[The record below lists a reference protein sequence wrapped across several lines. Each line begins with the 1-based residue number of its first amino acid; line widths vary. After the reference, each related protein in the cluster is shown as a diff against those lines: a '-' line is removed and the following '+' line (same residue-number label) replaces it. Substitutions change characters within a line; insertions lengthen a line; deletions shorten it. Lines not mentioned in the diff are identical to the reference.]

1 MYHKLRKWLLLLLSF
16 ICTSPNSHFSLQTHV
31 LIILKENTVRKKI
44 DSQDSKAWKAGWHQ
58 AMFNVVSFRLV
69 TSSSF
74 FAALIL
80 PLALSNFAFT
90 SFIILISLSIFSE
103 IPISSQFSFTTC
115 SKHGC
120 CCSTHP
126 PSPWQELLPLTMLQ
140 QRLPIPVKFISEFN
154 AVINSGKSYLGSQQN
169 CHQRTHTAGIKS
181 QPWMVA
187 FQQEPSWCQVA
198 QGGGQ
203 QFRTW
208 YQVERPLSDTLGE
221 NKVENF
227 LAHETYLL
235 FTPFPGFHCL
245 SRNVLWPLK
254 NDNIAES
261 SQDRCEKSATFKGQL
276 FWSDWPFF
284 HYQVWPLRLDQT
296 EKAFGSGLYMAQ
308 RDTWGYALF
317 FLLKKCFCETP

>member
-1 MYHKLRKWLLLLLSF
+1 M
-16 ICTSPNSHFSLQTHV
+16 
-31 LIILKENTVRKKI
+31 
-44 DSQDSKAWKAGWHQ
+44 
-58 AMFNVVSFRLV
+58 
-69 TSSSF
+69 
-74 FAALIL
+74 
-80 PLALSNFAFT
+80 
-90 SFIILISLSIFSE
+90 
-103 IPISSQFSFTTC
+103 
-115 SKHGC
+115 
-120 CCSTHP
+120 
-126 PSPWQELLPLTMLQ
+126 
-140 QRLPIPVKFISEFN
+140 KFISEFN

-208 YQVERPLSDTLGE
+208 CQVERPLSDTLGE
-221 NKVENF
+221 NKVEKF

-261 SQDRCEKSATFKGQL
+261 SHDRCENSATFKGQL

-284 HYQVWPLRLDQT
+284 HYQVWPLRLVQT
-296 EKAFGSGLYMAQ
+296 KKSFGSGLYMAQ
-308 RDTWGYALF
+308 RDTWGYALIF
-317 FLLKKCFCETP
+317 FGKKGFLWNTLIIILIHPIMKSTQREMREVHPAGNGFWCPPSDGNSSRWVNFNLGKSQNGWITNLLDINLGASQWV